1 MFDIKFEGKDNKMNY
16 AWQTSWGFTTRS
28 IGIAIMTH
36 SDNKG
41 LVFPHTVS
49 QYQIVLIPIIMKNK
63 EKLVFDYTIEVY
75 KTLGKLGFRVMLDDR
90 DNYNPGW
97 KYN

>member
-16 AWQTSWGFTTRS
+16 VWQTSWGFTTRS

-41 LVFPHTVS
+41 LILPHTVS
-49 QYQIVLIPIIMKNK
+49 Q
-63 EKLVFDYTIEVY
+63 
-75 KTLGKLGFRVMLDDR
+75 
-90 DNYNPGW
+90 
-97 KYN
+97 